1 MTFHAFSGLLNG
13 LAATVSGILIYA
25 KNPTS
30 RQHQAYGLYALAAAI
45 WGYGYWAWQ
54 ISSSH
59 DTALLC
65 VRVLMV
71 GAIFLPGAYLFH
83 VLTLLNQSP
92 NRRKLLLLSTG
103 IGLFFFLGNF
113 TPYFVADV
121 QPAGGFAFW
130 PQPGPL
136 FHFYLLWFGF
146 CSLYGTGLLFQG
158 ARRKSGGE
166 RSRFYLLAF
175 GSIVAYAG
183 GLTAF
188 PLWYGI
194 NLQPYGAI
202 LLTVYTSVVAYTL
215 LRYRLMDI
223 GMAFERG
230 VTGSLLV
237 LLVAF
242 PAYPALLLGQK
253 WYFGSINI
261 GYSLVELFVL
271 LLLVFGASSLKT
283 QATNFITKALFKER
297 YDQYKTVLDFSKSL
311 LSILELKDLTSTIV
325 QSICPTLH
333 LQWGALFLR
342 KPGGKEYEPLSSYG
356 KPLSELTS
364 LQLEHLFSLEDHWR
378 HGTTCFLM
386 TEMFEW
392 VNDPE
397 SQTVVEKLS
406 RIGTEVCLP
415 LVNKNRLL
423 GFCIFG
429 PTVDSGGGYTS
440 QELELLATLS
450 QEASVA
456 LDNALLYEELKRSQS
471 LVRRTD
477 RLRSLETM
485 AAGLAHEIRNP
496 LTSIKAFVDLAPERK
511 DDEQFLSRFSK
522 VVKEDVFRIER
533 LTREILDYAK
543 PMEPVL
549 REEDLNDIVE
559 SCLYTLRVRPSHEL
573 IAIETELL
581 RDLPKV
587 VADRQQL
594 KQVILNFMFNAVEA
608 MLPKGG
614 VLTVRTRALA
624 FPGKPKWVQLE
635 IQDVGSGIAA
645 NDIDHIFDPFFTTKH
660 LSEEHEGTGL
670 GLAIAHQ
677 IIQEHRGK
685 IEVQSVK
692 GRGTTFFVTLPSA
705 GLPDPISSPLSETT
719 APIPAPSPSPQ
730 PSPSRAREF

>member
-1 MTFHAFSGLLNG
+1 MNFHAFSGLLNG
-13 LAATVSGILIYA
+13 LAATISGLIVYA
-25 KNPTS
+25 KYPTNPK
-30 RQHQAYGLYALAAAI
+30 HQAYGLYALAAAT

-54 ISSSH
+54 ISTTH
-59 DTALLC
+59 DSALLC
-65 VRVLMV
+65 VRLLMV

-83 VLTLLNQSP
+83 VLTLLD
-92 NRRKLLLLSTG
+92 KLPRQQPFMWGVTG
-103 IGLFFFLGNF
+103 ISLCFFLINF

-121 QPAGGFAFW
+121 QPAGGFQFW
-130 PQPGPL
+130 PQPGPV

-146 CSLYGTGLLFQG
+146 CSLYGTAVLFQG
-158 ARRKSGGE
+158 ARSKSGGE
-166 RSRFYLLAF
+166 RYRFYLLAF
-175 GSIVAYAG
+175 GSIVAYGG
-183 GLTAF
+183 GLTTF

-194 NLQPYGAI
+194 NIQPNGAI

-215 LRYRLMDI
+215 LRYRLMDLDA
-223 GMAFERG
+223 AFERS

-242 PAYPALLLGQK
+242 PAYPALLMGQK

-283 QATNFITKALFKER
+283 QVTTIITKAFFKER

-311 LSILELKDLTSTIV
+311 VSILELKDLTSTIV
-325 QSICPTLH
+325 QSICPNLG
-333 LQWGALFLR
+333 LQWGTIFLR
-342 KPGGKEYEPLSSYG
+342 KPGDKDYDPISSYG
-356 KPLSELTS
+356 KPIADFSRLELGYLS
-364 LQLEHLFSLEDHWR
+364 SLEDRWQQE
-378 HGTTCFLM
+378 TTCFIID
-386 TEMFEW
+386 EMKEFLTDPDSQSV
-392 VNDPE
+392 VN
-397 SQTVVEKLS
+397 QLS
-406 RIGTEVCLP
+406 NLGAEVCLP

-429 PTVDSGGGYTS
+429 PNLASGGGYSS
-440 QELELLATLS
+440 QELELLTTLS

-543 PMEPVL
+543 PMEPFL

-559 SCLYTLRVRPSHEL
+559 SCLYTLRVRPSHEIIIIESDL
-573 IAIETELL
+573 I
-581 RDLPKV
+581 RDLPKIF
-587 VADRQQL
+587 ADRQQL

-608 MLPKGG
+608 MLPNGG
-614 VLTVRTRALA
+614 TLTVRTRILT
-624 FPGKPKWVQLE
+624 FQGTLDWVQLE
-635 IQDVGSGIAA
+635 VQDSGSGIAPD
-645 NDIDHIFDPFFTTKH
+645 DIEHIFDPFFTTKH
-660 LSEEHEGTGL
+660 LSQEHEGTGL

-677 IIQEHRGK
+677 IIQEHKGK
-685 IEVQSVK
+685 IDVQSVK
-692 GRGTTFFVTLPSA
+692 GRGTTFFVNLPSTV
-705 GLPDPISSPLSETT
+705 SSALS
-719 APIPAPSPSPQ
+719 Q
-730 PSPSRAREF
+730 PVQAEGITPTS

>member
-1 MTFHAFSGLLNG
+1 MNFHAFIGLLNG
-13 LAATVSGILIYA
+13 LAATVSGILIYV
-25 KNPTS
+25 KNPS
-30 RQHQAYGLYALAAAI
+30 NPKHQAYGFYALAAAI

-54 ISSSH
+54 ISTSH
-59 DTALLC
+59 DAALFW

-71 GAIFLPGAYLFH
+71 GAIFLPVAYLYH
-83 VLTLLNQSP
+83 VLTLLEKSENKRQFLW
-92 NRRKLLLLSTG
+92 LLAGTG
-103 IGLFFFLGNF
+103 FFFFLVNF

-121 QPAGGFAFW
+121 QPVDEFLFW
-130 PQPGPL
+130 PQPGPV
-136 FHFYLLWFGF
+136 FHFYLFWFGL

-158 ARRKSGGE
+158 ARSKSGGE

-175 GSIVAYAG
+175 GSIVAYCG
-183 GLTAF
+183 GMTTF

-230 VTGSLLV
+230 VTGTFLV

-253 WYFGSINI
+253 WYLGSINI
-261 GYSLVELFVL
+261 GFSLVELFVL

-283 QATNFITKALFKER
+283 QATTFISKAFFKER

-311 LSILELKDLTSTIV
+311 VSILELKDLTSTIV
-325 QSICPTLH
+325 QSICPSLG

-342 KPGGKEYEPLSSYG
+342 KPGGKDYDPISSFG
-356 KPLSELTS
+356 KPLSDLAN
-364 LQLEHLFSLEDHWR
+364 LQLGQLSFLEDRWR
-378 HGTTCFLM
+378 QGTTCFVIN
-386 TEMFEW
+386 EMNEL
-392 VNDPE
+392 VGDSE
-397 SQTVVEKLS
+397 SQAVISQLV
-406 RIGTEVCLP
+406 GTGAEMCLP

-423 GFCIFG
+423 GLCIFG
-429 PTVDSGGGYTS
+429 PTVGEGEGYTW
-440 QELELLATLS
+440 QELELLTTLS

-511 DDEQFLSRFSK
+511 DDEQFLARFSK

-543 PMEPVL
+543 PIEPFL

-559 SCLYTLRVRPSHEL
+559 SCLYTLRIRPSHEL
-573 IAIETELL
+573 VVIESDLI
-581 RDLPKV
+581 RDLPKI

-594 KQVILNFMFNAVEA
+594 KQVILNFMFNAVES

-614 VLTVRTRALA
+614 VLTVRTRFLK
-624 FPGKPKWVQLE
+624 FPGKQDLVQLE
-635 IQDVGSGIAA
+635 IQDTGSGIAPE
-645 NDIDHIFDPFFTTKH
+645 DIDHIFDPFFTTKH
-660 LSEEHEGTGL
+660 LSQEYEGTGL

-692 GRGTTFFVTLPSA
+692 GQGTIFFVNLPS
-705 GLPDPISSPLSETT
+705 T
-719 APIPAPSPSPQ
+719 APCIPEPSLPAKGTASIPTFPSALQ
-730 PSPSRAREF
+730 